1 MMHRT
6 SRPDKSERAS
16 RYRKSY
22 TDGTGSHC
30 SSLPSTDTHEYIQSA
45 RRARFGSTF
54 AMDDAGDA
62 DVRHHS
68 TAYRRRRHEHLN
80 FPWFQWWFL
89 IRFMILEKSISTSLF
104 YH

>member
-1 MMHRT
+1 MQVDYVNRT
-6 SRPDKSERAS
+6 LTVRAPIA
-16 RYRKSY
+16 RRCRVLIRMN
-22 TDGTGSHC
+22 T
-30 SSLPSTDTHEYIQSA
+30 SSP
-45 RRARFGSTF
+45 RGRARFGSTF

-68 TAYRRRRHEHLN
+68 TAYRLRRHEHHN

>member
-1 MMHRT
+1 MQVDYVNRT
-6 SRPDKSERAS
+6 LTVRA
-16 RYRKSY
+16 
-22 TDGTGSHC
+22 
-30 SSLPSTDTHEYIQSA
+30 PIA
-45 RRARFGSTF
+45 RRCRVVIRMKNIVRARFGSTF

-68 TAYRRRRHEHLN
+68 TAYRLRRHEHHN